1 MQSVRNNR
9 PKESFVEKAKV
20 MIKMIKRMVCFSC
33 AFFNFLYDTIN
44 LDSSGVRT
52 TSITLYIISRVSTK
66 TRFTILGWG
75 MIRITPLVKDNLKQ
89 LSENEPDLEKEPCDP
104 PEHEDSGRGWQNK
117 NQESWMVLLE
127 ISKT

>member
-1 MQSVRNNR
+1 MQSVMNNS

-33 AFFNFLYDTIN
+33 VFFNFLYDTTN

-89 LSENEPDLEKEPCDP
+89 LSENEPDLKKEPCNP
-104 PEHEDSGRGWQNK
+104 PKHGR
-117 NQESWMVLLE
+117 
-127 ISKT
+127 